1 MSTLV
6 IVESPTKARTISK
19 FLPSSYRVEASM
31 GHVRDLPQS
40 SKEIPEAYKGEKWAQ
55 LGVNVDADFE
65 PLYVVPNDKKKIVT
79 ALKNAL
85 KDADELVLATD
96 EDREGESISW
106 HLLQLLKPKVPI
118 KRMVFHEITKE
129 AIRDALKNCRNID
142 EQVVR
147 AQETRRIL
155 DRLVGYTL
163 SPLLWKKISYG
174 LSAGRVQSVAVRLLV
189 NRERQRRAF
198 RQGSYWDLKASLNKD
213 KTPFEAR
220 LVALKGTRI
229 ATGSDF
235 DEATGQ
241 IIAGR
246 NVILLSEAEARSLET
261 RLADKPWTVAD
272 LEERPVTRKPLPPF
286 TTSTLQQEA
295 NRKLHLSARDT
306 MRTAQSLYE
315 QGYITYMRTDS
326 VHLSQQAI
334 AAARSCVEQMYG
346 KQYLSPEPRQ
356 YTTKSKG
363 AQEAHEAIRPAGSSF
378 RTPQETGLSGRE
390 FAVYDLIWKRTVA
403 TQMAESRQT
412 QITVQLQVEDA
423 GFRASGKRIDF
434 HGFLRAYVEGSDD
447 PHAALEDMEV
457 ILPTLKKGDR
467 PTCKKLESIG
477 HETQPPAR
485 YTEASL
491 VKTLESEGIGR
502 PSTYASIIGTI
513 IEKGYAQM
521 NGNALVPTFTAFA
534 VTSLLEQHFPD
545 LVDPSFTSK
554 MEQTLDEISTGEA
567 KWLPYLEKFY
577 LGEMGLATQVKER
590 EKGIDAASART
601 IELDDL
607 GGAKVRIGQYG
618 PYIEAEKD
626 SGPVKASLPKDL
638 TPSDIH
644 AELIETLL
652 QQKTEGPDKVGLH
665 PETGE
670 PIYVLIGTYGPYV
683 QLGDATEENK
693 KPKRA
698 SLPKG
703 VTIEDVTLDMAVGL
717 LSLPR
722 TLGIHPETN
731 GKVQAGLG
739 RFGPYVVHD
748 QGKEG
753 KEYRSLKAG
762 DDVLTI
768 DIERAIEL
776 LAEPKK
782 GRGGT
787 RSKSKA
793 PLRELGTHPTDGEPV
808 NIYDGPYGPYIKHGK
823 TNASVPEGESVEG
836 LTMEKALEALAAKAG
851 STTKSSRKST
861 KSGTSTKKTTT
872 GKTTAKKTTATT
884 STKKKS

>member
-1 MSTLV
+1 
-6 IVESPTKARTISK
+6 
-19 FLPSSYRVEASM
+19 M

-85 KDADELVLATD
+85 KEADELVLATD

-246 NVILLSEAEARSLET
+246 NVILLSEAEARSLEA
-261 RLADKPWTVAD
+261 RLADKTWTVAD

-390 FAVYDLIWKRTVA
+390 FALYDLIWKRTVA

-567 KWLPYLEKFY
+567 KWLPYLKKFY

-618 PYIEAEKD
+618 PYIEAEND

-753 KEYRSLKAG
+753 KEYRSLKAS

-861 KSGTSTKKTTT
+861 TKSGTSTKKTTT